1 MPSKYDTKYF
11 HSQYKNLS
19 LKFYKEVGRS
29 QTVIYTGIVLLYP
42 APRNVEVMP
51 HNKTDG
57 HSGKY
62 PAILQKP

>member
-1 MPSKYDTKYF
+1 
-11 HSQYKNLS
+11 